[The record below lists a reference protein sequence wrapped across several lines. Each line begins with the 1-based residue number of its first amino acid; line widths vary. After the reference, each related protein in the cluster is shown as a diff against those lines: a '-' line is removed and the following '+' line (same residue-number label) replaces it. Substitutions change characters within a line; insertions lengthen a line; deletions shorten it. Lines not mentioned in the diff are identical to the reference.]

1 MRRTAWLER
10 ATRAAL
16 AVTLLAFL
24 FPAVLRAATAE
35 GTQATF
41 SSPEDAVAAMVGA
54 LRDGALGNVTKIVG
68 PGSGD
73 WLLSGD
79 EVADRAAAKRFV
91 AAYDARHRLRSE
103 GAARAVL
110 TVGVD
115 DWPMPV
121 PLVKTGMRW
130 RFDAAA
136 GREEVLARRIGRNEL
151 DTIQVLKAMA
161 DAQIEYAR
169 AEGAGTGQLA
179 YAQKF
184 ASSPGKKDGLYWPVK
199 DGEPTSPL
207 GPLVAQ
213 AATEGYTTA
222 NLTPYHGYL
231 FRILTA
237 QGSSAPGGAFDY
249 IVKGAMIGGFAI
261 VAYPANYGVSGVMTF
276 VISHDGVVYQKDLG
290 TTTAQL
296 ALKMTRFDPGPGGR
310 SCPDE
315 YEREFA
321 PLPDGKTDS
330 PAGIAFVSVRPSH
343 LEILPRV

>member
-1 MRRTAWLER
+1 MRQTAWLKR
-10 ATRAAL
+10 AIKAAVAL
-16 AVTLLAFL
+16 TLLAFL
-24 FPAVLRAATAE
+24 FPTGSHAATAQ
-35 GTQATF
+35 TTPTTF

-54 LRDGALGNVTKIVG
+54 LRNGPLSAVTSIVG
-68 PGSGD
+68 SGSGD

-79 EVADRAAAKRFV
+79 EVADRAAAGRFV
-91 AAYDARHRLRSE
+91 AAYDAKHRIRRE
-103 GAARAVL
+103 GSSRAVL

-121 PLVKTGMRW
+121 PLVMTGTRW
-130 RFDAAA
+130 SFDAAA

-169 AEGAGTGQLA
+169 AGWIGTGQLA

-199 DGEPTSPL
+199 DGEPMSPL

-213 AATEGYTTA
+213 AATEGYTSA

-231 FRILTA
+231 FRILTG

-249 IVKGAMIGGFAI
+249 VAKGVMIGGFAM
-261 VAYPANYGVSGVMTF
+261 VAYPASYGVSGVMTLL
-276 VISHDGVVYQKDLG
+276 ISHDGVVYQKDLG
-290 TTTAQL
+290 PTTAQL
-296 ALKMTRFDPGPGGR
+296 AAKMTRFDPAPGWQKV
-310 SCPDE
+310 P
-315 YEREFA
+315 
-321 PLPDGKTDS
+321 
-330 PAGIAFVSVRPSH
+330 
-343 LEILPRV
+343 

>member
-1 MRRTAWLER
+1 MRQNAWLKR
-10 ATRAAL
+10 AIKAAVAL
-16 AVTLLAFL
+16 TLLAFL
-24 FPAVLRAATAE
+24 FPTGLHAATAE
-35 GTQATF
+35 TPQKTF

-54 LRDGALGNVTKIVG
+54 LRNGPLSVVTSIVG
-68 PGSGD
+68 SGSGD

-79 EVADRAAAKRFV
+79 EVADRAAAARFV
-91 AAYDARHRLRSE
+91 AAYDAKHRIRRE
-103 GAARAVL
+103 GSSRAVL

-121 PLVKTGMRW
+121 PLVMTGMRW
-130 RFDAAA
+130 SFDAAA

-151 DTIQVLKAMA
+151 NTIQVLKAMA

-169 AEGAGTGQLA
+169 TGIGTGQLA

-199 DGEPTSPL
+199 DGEPMSPL

-231 FRILTA
+231 FRILTG

-249 IVKGAMIGGFAI
+249 VAKGVMIGGFAM
-261 VAYPANYGVSGVMTF
+261 VAYPASYGVSGVMTF
-276 VISHDGVVYQKDLG
+276 LISHDGVVYQKDLG
-290 TTTAQL
+290 PATAQL
-296 ALKMTRFDPGPGGR
+296 ASKMTRFDPGLGWHEVP
-310 SCPDE
+310 
-315 YEREFA
+315 
-321 PLPDGKTDS
+321 
-330 PAGIAFVSVRPSH
+330 
-343 LEILPRV
+343 